1 MAKKRKI
8 PANYMESVPLHSE
21 NRPWRE
27 TDDGMVEVDMENKG
41 FYHSI
46 AQKFFHKPRVS
57 HIALDKYGSVVWKS
71 INGENNV
78 MDIVHIMENAFPE
91 EKDRM
96 LDRVVTYMA
105 TLQRTKFITIKHGS
119 IQITKEINSVKM

>member
-1 MAKKRKI
+1 MTKKKKI
-8 PANYMESVPLHSE
+8 PSNYMENVPVHSE

-46 AQKFFHKPRVS
+46 AQKFFNKPRVS
-57 HIALDKYGSVVWKS
+57 HIALDKYGSVVWRNIDGK
-71 INGENNV
+71 NNV

-105 TLQRTKFITIKHGS
+105 ILQNNGFISMKGAKS
-119 IQITKEINSVKM
+119 